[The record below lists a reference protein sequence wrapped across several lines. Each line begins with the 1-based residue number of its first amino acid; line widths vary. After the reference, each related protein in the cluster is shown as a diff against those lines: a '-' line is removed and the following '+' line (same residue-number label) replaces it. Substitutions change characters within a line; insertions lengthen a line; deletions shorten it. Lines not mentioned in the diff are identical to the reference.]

1 LVSNQRANN
10 VLPCGWSQDGLSTFN
25 ALAREISKD
34 RKDHGNEFDKA
45 FKITVQEQA
54 LNSASNKNGKRKHNC
69 IDTYNDLN
77 DNGFNVDNE
86 EESDNDSNNKWVTKN
101 EFYI

>member
-1 LVSNQRANN
+1 MTL
-10 VLPCGWSQDGLSTFN
+10 
-25 ALAREISKD
+25 
-34 RKDHGNEFDKA
+34 
-45 FKITVQEQA
+45 QEQA
-54 LNSASNKNGKRKHNC
+54 LNSASNKNGKWKRNC

>member
-34 RKDHGNEFDKA
+34 CKDHGDEFEKA
-45 FKITVQEQA
+45 FKMTVQEQA